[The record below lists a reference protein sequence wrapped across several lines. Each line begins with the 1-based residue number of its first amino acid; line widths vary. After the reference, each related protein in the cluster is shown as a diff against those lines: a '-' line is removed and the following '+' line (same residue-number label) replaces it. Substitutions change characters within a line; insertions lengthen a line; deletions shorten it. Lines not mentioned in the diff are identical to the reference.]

1 MYIIR
6 DREAGNVIDCAETWA
21 AAVKL
26 VKAYEDED
34 KRDGT
39 YTPDFYEI
47 VDTGMIDYDFYS
59 DRPGF
64 GFTLCGR

>member
-6 DREAGNVIDCAETWA
+6 DREAGNEIERTETWA

-26 VKAYEDED
+26 VKAYEEAD

-47 VDTGMIDYDFYS
+47 VDTGMIDYDFYN
-59 DRPGF
+59 DGPACR
-64 GFTLCGR
+64 TLCGR